1 VADTSELFLRSWQL
15 IEPLLNGKP
24 PVVVAE
30 QENAGA
36 AIAVPAGDTVH
47 QPGLTLNRDLNIA
60 ALYLSRFEH
69 HRLHLG
75 NQTETFAAL
84 GRRFNVAP
92 NTVKNI
98 RDRFDFYVDNHRA
111 GWDAELPE
119 HLRAIL
125 NEFGVTPEEELRRIV
140 LASL

>member
-1 VADTSELFLRSWQL
+1 
-15 IEPLLNGKP
+15 
-24 PVVVAE
+24 
-30 QENAGA
+30 
-36 AIAVPAGDTVH
+36 
-47 QPGLTLNRDLNIA
+47 
-60 ALYLSRFEH
+60 
-69 HRLHLG
+69 
-75 NQTETFAAL
+75 
-84 GRRFNVAP
+84 
-92 NTVKNI
+92 VKNI